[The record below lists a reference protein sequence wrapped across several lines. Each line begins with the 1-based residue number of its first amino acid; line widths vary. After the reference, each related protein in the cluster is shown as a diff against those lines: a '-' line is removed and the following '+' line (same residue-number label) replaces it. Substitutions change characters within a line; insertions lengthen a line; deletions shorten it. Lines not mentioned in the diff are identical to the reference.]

1 MFLDQFVLWISLS
14 SSVYVLEKWIHEKN
28 GGGDKEDTGEKMREE
43 KVAYLRGI
51 PKESLANS
59 HNGQTVLLPCKTI
72 IKGYL
77 GV

>member
-1 MFLDQFVLWISLS
+1 MCWKNGFMKKMEEGIKKI
-14 SSVYVLEKWIHEKN
+14 LEKKRWL
-28 GGGDKEDTGEKMREE
+28 REE

-59 HNGQTVLLPCKTI
+59 HNGQMVLLPCKTI

-77 GV
+77 GA